1 MKQFLQCILISSV
14 LLVVSY
20 GANASVIT
28 NSDVSLITVTTPEA
42 WTAENTESLLD
53 GVTGQ
58 RQGTRFVG
66 FRNTG
71 DELSTSNE
79 FLINIKLNQLFT
91 ITDFSFFNDWGYH
104 LKQQVM
110 DMSVTF
116 SNGGSL
122 ISTESYTGLAMY
134 NFEEITLF
142 NGKDIKG
149 VSNIKVSITK
159 LDNINFEIRELLFT
173 ATPESNITNVSA
185 PASSL
190 LMLIMMGLLFRNR
203 K

>member
-1 MKQFLQCILISSV
+1 MKQFLQHILISSV
-14 LLVVSY
+14 LLISF
-20 GANASVIT
+20 GTNATVIT
-28 NSDVSLITVTTPEA
+28 NSDVNLITVTTPEA

-53 GVTGQ
+53 GITGQ
-58 RQGTRFVG
+58 RQGTRFIG

-71 DELSTSNE
+71 DELSTTNE
-79 FLINIKLNQLFT
+79 FLITIKLNQLFT

-116 SNGGSL
+116 SNEGSL
-122 ISTESYTGLAMY
+122 ISTESYTGLAMDT
-134 NFEEITLF
+134 FEEITLF

-149 VSNIKVSITK
+149 VSNIEVSITK
-159 LDNINFEIRELLFT
+159 VDNINFEIRELLFS
-173 ATPESNITNVSA
+173 ATPDSNITNVSA
-185 PASSL
+185 PASSV
-190 LMLIMMGLLFRNR
+190 LMLMIMGLLFRTR

>member
-1 MKQFLQCILISSV
+1 MKQFLQHILISSV
-14 LLVVSY
+14 LLITF
-20 GANASVIT
+20 GTNASVIT
-28 NSDVSLITVTTPEA
+28 NSDVNLITVTTPEA
-42 WTAENTESLLD
+42 WTAENKESLLD
-53 GVTGQ
+53 GITGK
-58 RQGTRFVG
+58 RQGTRFIG

-71 DELSTSNE
+71 DELSTTNE

-116 SNGGSL
+116 SNEGSL
-122 ISTESYTGLAMY
+122 ISTDSYTGLAMDT
-134 NFEEITLF
+134 FEEITLF

-149 VSNIKVSITK
+149 VSNIEVSITK
-159 LDNINFEIRELLFT
+159 IDNINFEIRELLFS
-173 ATPESNITNVSA
+173 ATPDSNITNVSS
-185 PASSL
+185 PASSV
-190 LMLIMMGLLFRNR
+190 LMLIMIGLLFRTR